1 MIAATKNF
9 LVIAISY
16 PVFCRAATIAL
27 IVGVILA
34 LINHG
39 DKLLTT
45 GLSRGDIA
53 KILLTFLVPYCV
65 STVSS
70 VLAVRERQATARQD
84 GA

>member
-9 LVIAISY
+9 LSIATSY
-16 PVFCRAATIAL
+16 SVHRRAAIIAL

-45 GLSRGDIA
+45 GLSQGDMV
-53 KILLTFLVPYCV
+53 KVLLTFLVPYAV

-70 VLAVRERQATARQD
+70 VLAIRERAAADQSPS
-84 GA
+84 